1 MPYSDMSNIPWIEW
15 ALEKKMPKTVL
26 DLGVGAGK
34 YGKIVK
40 KVLPE
45 SLVVGVEIWAPYVAE
60 FNLNKIYDKVH
71 ICDARIYPD
80 FNYDLVFLGDVLEHM
95 TKDEAI
101 DLWRKVSKQAK
112 TAILSIPII
121 NFPQSHEHGG
131 NPFEDH
137 IKDNWTHDEVMT
149 SFAGITGYRTFQV
162 TGVYIAEFD
171 KSTNVP
177 LIRDNK

>member
-1 MPYSDMSNIPWIEW
+1 MPHSDMSNVPWIEW
-15 ALEKKMPKTVL
+15 ALEIKAPNTVL
-26 DLGVGAGK
+26 DIGVGAGK
-34 YGKIVK
+34 YGKLVK
-40 KVLPE
+40 KVLPKA
-45 SLVVGVEIWAPYVAE
+45 LVVGVEVWAPYIEE
-60 FNLNKIYDKVH
+60 FKLDRIYDRVH

-101 DLWRKVSKQAK
+101 ELWAKVSKQAK

-121 NFPQSHEHGG
+121 EFPQGHEHGE

-137 IKDNWTHDEVMT
+137 VKDNWTHDEVMS
-149 SFAGITGYRTFQV
+149 SFGGITGYRLFKV

-171 KSTNVP
+171 NDER
-177 LIRDNK
+177 I